1 MQARTLPR
9 RRWLLDVGSLLAARG
24 SALRSKALLPAI
36 GLGAP
41 GLAASAERLS
51 LADAA
56 PRLREGGWVLMMRHA
71 QTEPGI
77 GDPAGYRL
85 DRCDTQRNLSAAGR
99 AFSRQAGEAF
109 RGAGIPVT
117 VVRTS
122 AWCRC
127 RDTAELAFGAY
138 EAWPPLDSF
147 FDDRSAERSRTAAV
161 HAFARDFGPPGNA
174 MLVTHQ
180 VNVIA
185 AAGISLSMGEVVATR
200 WKQGRMQPV
209 FTFVPA

>member
-1 MQARTLPR
+1 MRAPATGR
-9 RRWLLDVGSLLAARG
+9 RRWLAAAGTLLAVPAPARRI
-24 SALRSKALLPAI
+24 AALLPAV
-36 GLGAP
+36 GLGIPVTTVA
-41 GLAASAERLS
+41 AERLS

-77 GDPAGYRL
+77 GDPPGYRL

-109 RGAGIPVT
+109 RAAGIPVT
-117 VVRTS
+117 LVRSS

-147 FDDRSAERSRTAAV
+147 FDDRSRERAQTEAV
-161 HAFARDFGPPGNA
+161 HAFARDFRPPGNA

-185 AAGISLSMGEVVATR
+185 AAGVSLAMGEVVATR
-200 WKQGRMQPV
+200 WLQGRMRPV